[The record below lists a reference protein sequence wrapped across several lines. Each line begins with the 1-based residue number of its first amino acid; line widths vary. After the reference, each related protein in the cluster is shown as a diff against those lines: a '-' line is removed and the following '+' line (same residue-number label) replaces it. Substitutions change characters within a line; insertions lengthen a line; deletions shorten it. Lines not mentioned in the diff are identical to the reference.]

1 MPSTDDTATAAAPD
15 APETQ
20 GRLPEIRRA
29 AARLFRQQGY
39 PSTSIQEVAEAVGM
53 LKGSLYYYID
63 SKEQLLFDIIRD
75 AHEHSLAN
83 IRALADSDAPAV
95 EVLRTFIEGHVLGN
109 VGNLAEM
116 GVFFHDFRHLSDEH
130 RAEIIAERDEYDQ
143 FVRGLVSRGQAE
155 GDIDPD
161 ADTVL
166 TAMGI
171 LGMINWIYQWYRPDG
186 DASPEQIGHAVADL
200 VIGGLVRR

>member
-1 MPSTDDTATAAAPD
+1 MPPIEETTAAEPS
-15 APETQ
+15 EEQ

-29 AARLFRQQGY
+29 AARLFREQGY
-39 PSTSIQEVAEAVGM
+39 TSTSIQEVAEAVGM

-83 IRALADSDAPAV
+83 VRALAQTDAPAL
-95 EVLRTFIEGHVLGN
+95 EVLRTFIEGHVLAN
-109 VGNLAEM
+109 VDNLAEM

-130 RAEIIAERDEYDQ
+130 RAEIIAERDEYDA
-143 FVRGLVSRGQAE
+143 FVRDLIDRGKQE
-155 GDIDPD
+155 GSIDPD

-166 TAMGI
+166 MAMGI

-186 DASPEQIGHAVADL
+186 SATPEEIGHAVADL
-200 VIGGLVRR
+200 VISGLVRR